1 MKDSVGRSVAAVRQ
15 IQAQYNATEDRIML
29 RIGTKDAENAEV
41 PGIWITRRYLSLLC
55 KALQQFFN
63 ADPDISGLVTSSD
76 REEVKAFKAQQ
87 ILAQA
92 EFNAP
97 FKDQPAAAQPD
108 YPLAFKLTYQIV
120 KRQLHLSLIP
130 QVGAGLNLVLSHE
143 VAVSLNAILTSAAV
157 RADWQLVSPASKSS
171 KDGSKIIN

>member
-1 MKDSVGRSVAAVRQ
+1 
-15 IQAQYNATEDRIML
+15 ML
-29 RIGTKDAENAEV
+29 RIGTKDAENVEV

-97 FKDQPAAAQPD
+97 FKDQPAAQPD

-130 QVGAGLNLVLSHE
+130 QAGAGLNLVLSHE
-143 VAVSLNAILTSAAV
+143 VAVSLNAILSSAAV
-157 RADWQLVSPASKSS
+157 KADWQLVSPASKSS